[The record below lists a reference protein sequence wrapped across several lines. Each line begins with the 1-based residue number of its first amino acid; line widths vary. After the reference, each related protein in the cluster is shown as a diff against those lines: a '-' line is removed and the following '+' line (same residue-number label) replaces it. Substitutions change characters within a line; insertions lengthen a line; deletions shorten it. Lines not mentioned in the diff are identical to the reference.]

1 VKLNRPAPDE
11 CARYYDD
18 YIDLVPDADLIVTL
32 EEQIDSTVA
41 ELSSFSEE
49 QAQWR
54 PAPGEWNVIEIIGH
68 VSDVER
74 SFAYR
79 ALCFARND
87 PTPLPGVDPDGFML
101 EAGFSKRPLPDV
113 LEELAT
119 VRRASITLLKSFD
132 DAAWDRRGTADGKEI
147 SVRALA
153 FIIAG
158 HAMHHALDFPRHR
171 AMSS

>member
-1 VKLNRPAPDE
+1 MKLSRPTPE
-11 CARYYDD
+11 ESPRYYDT
-18 YIDLVPDADLIVTL
+18 YIDLVPDSDLVATL
-32 EEQIDSTVA
+32 EEQIDATVA
-41 ELSSFSEE
+41 ALSAFSEE

-54 PAPGEWNVIEIIGH
+54 PAPGEWNVTEIVGH

-101 EAGFSKRPLPDV
+101 EAGFSSRPLADV

-119 VRRASITLLKSFD
+119 VRRASITLLRSFD
-132 DAAWDRRGTADGKEI
+132 DAAWDRRGTADGKI
-147 SVRALA
+147 MSVRALA
-153 FIIAG
+153 YVIAG

-171 AMSS
+171 VMGD